1 MDDKLTKSS
10 SGFRNSYGI
19 QHSLLAM
26 LEKGKELLVKENTSL
41 LYLWTSQKPLIL
53 LIYLLLAKLNTY

>member
-1 MDDKLTKSS
+1 MEDKLTKSS
-10 SGFRNSYGI
+10 SGFRNSYGT

-41 LYLWTSQKPLIL
+41 LFLWTFQNPLIQL
-53 LIYLLLAKLNTY
+53 LCLLLAKLNTY